1 MNFSPRNNTFF
12 LNSNFAMV
20 TKFAFL
26 LFVNSESRNNGYLTL
41 LQIPSNS
48 VFIQNI
54 VPSLIYTALV
64 LALVYTEII
73 LKVMTYRL
81 TFLE

>member
-1 MNFSPRNNTFF
+1 
-12 LNSNFAMV
+12 MV
-20 TKFAFL
+20 TKFASL